1 MLVNRQPDPGSP
13 RLPVSLIL
21 AVSMTA
27 AGVVY
32 PVTDAALHHTSPIM
46 IATLRALVGG
56 VLLTA
61 MLPLL
66 GSRLPRSRRL
76 WLWAAAIGFG
86 NTTLTQ
92 VGISVG
98 TDRAGG
104 AVAAVLLNS
113 SPFFVALMARF
124 VLAEA
129 ITRLRAAGLVVGF
142 AGVLLVV
149 FADPGSIAHG
159 SRLVIGFVLA
169 LLGAL
174 GWAGGGLGM
183 RVLTQ
188 RQPDLDI
195 AGITAA
201 QFLAGGIP
209 LIPSVLLAGGSTAWS
224 RPTLIAQLVYLIIGG
239 QVLVYVGFN
248 AALSR
253 WPSTRVYAWTF
264 LVPVVAVLVD
274 AARGKLPGLTATV
287 GIAIVIA
294 GVAIVNH
301 PRADPPDVDSTRL
314 HPIHDEAPVPPVS
327 PVLTRGGGSLG
338 SDEVHDVGARRV
350 SLGDARRRVRFAVP
364 EALGGIGV
372 RRVWSGSRPPL

>member
-1 MLVNRQPDPGSP
+1 MLVNRQPDPGSH

-61 MLPLL
+61 MLPLMR
-66 GSRLPRSRRL
+66 SRLPRSRGL

-98 TDRAGG
+98 TDRAGS

-124 VLAEA
+124 VLAEP

-188 RQPDLDI
+188 REPDLDI

-201 QFLAGGIP
+201 QFLAGSVP
-209 LIPSVLLAGGSTAWS
+209 LIPLVLLAGGSTAWG
-224 RPTLIAQLVYLIIGG
+224 RPTLIAQFVYLIIGG

-274 AARGKLPGLTATV
+274 AARGTLPGLTATV

-294 GVAIVNH
+294 GVAIVNL
-301 PRADPPDVDSTRL
+301 PRAESPDVDSTRM

-327 PVLTRGGGSLG
+327 PVS
-338 SDEVHDVGARRV
+338 
-350 SLGDARRRVRFAVP
+350 
-364 EALGGIGV
+364 
-372 RRVWSGSRPPL
+372 

>member
-1 MLVNRQPDPGSP
+1 MAAARVDRWYGLTVRTTRGAPPK
-13 RLPVSLIL
+13 RLPVSVIL

-32 PVTDAALHHTSPIM
+32 PVTDSALHHTSPIM

-56 VLLTA
+56 VVLTA
-61 MLPLL
+61 MLPLI
-66 GSRLPRSRRL
+66 GSRLPRTRRL
-76 WLWAAAIGFG
+76 WLWALAIGLG

-98 TDRAGG
+98 TDRAGA
-104 AVAAVLLNS
+104 AVAAVLANS
-113 SPFFVALMARF
+113 APFFVAIIARF
-124 VLAEA
+124 ALAER
-129 ITRLRAAGLVVGF
+129 ITRLRAAGLIIGF
-142 AGVLLVV
+142 GGVLLVV
-149 FADPGSIAHG
+149 FADPGNIAHG
-159 SRLVIGFVLA
+159 SRLAIGLGLA

-183 RVLTQ
+183 RVLTE
-188 RQPDLDI
+188 REPDLDI

-209 LIPSVLLAGGSTAWS
+209 LIPLVLLAGGHTDWG
-224 RPTLIAQLVYLIIGG
+224 RPVLLAQLAYLILGG

-264 LVPVVAVLVD
+264 LVPAVAVLIQAV
-274 AARGKLPGLTATV
+274 RGSLPGVAAMIGVVL
-287 GIAIVIA
+287 VIL

-301 PRADPPDVDSTRL
+301 PRAEGAPVSTGA
-314 HPIHDEAPVPPVS
+314 PSGEEAPA
-327 PVLTRGGGSLG
+327 RG
-338 SDEVHDVGARRV
+338 R
-350 SLGDARRRVRFAVP
+350 
-364 EALGGIGV
+364 
-372 RRVWSGSRPPL
+372 

>member
-1 MLVNRQPDPGSP
+1 
-13 RLPVSLIL
+13 
-21 AVSMTA
+21 MTA

-56 VLLTA
+56 VLLTVV
-61 MLPLL
+61 LPLM
-66 GSRLPRSRRL
+66 GSRLPRTRRL
-76 WLWAAAIGFG
+76 WLWALAIGVG

-92 VGISVG
+92 IGISVG

-113 SPFFVALMARF
+113 SPFFVALIARC
-124 VLAEA
+124 VLAEP
-129 ITRLRAAGLVVGF
+129 ITHLRAAGLVTGF

-149 FADPGSIAHG
+149 LSDPGSIAHG
-159 SRLVIGFVLA
+159 SRLMIGFVFA

-174 GWAGGGLGM
+174 GWAAGGLGM

-188 RQPDLDI
+188 REPELDI

-201 QFLAGGIP
+201 QFLAGGVP
-209 LIPSVLLAGGSTAWS
+209 LIPLALLDGGSTAWS
-224 RPTLIAQLVYLIIGG
+224 RPTLIAQLVFLIVGG
-239 QVLVYVGFN
+239 QIVVYLGFN

-274 AARGKLPGLTATV
+274 AARGQLPGLTASA
-287 GIAIVIA
+287 GIVIVIV

-301 PRADPPDVDSTRL
+301 PRAEPRRNTSAVSFADGETPAPPM
-314 HPIHDEAPVPPVS
+314 S
-327 PVLTRGGGSLG
+327 PAS
-338 SDEVHDVGARRV
+338 
-350 SLGDARRRVRFAVP
+350 
-364 EALGGIGV
+364 
-372 RRVWSGSRPPL
+372 